1 MKDRTEYFR
10 DYARNNSD
18 KHKAIKA
25 AWRLRNKEKVA
36 ASAREYRATH
46 PKDGSKPRK
55 PSAPRVAKPKT
66 DVAKAEAHADQ
77 RERFAAF
84 RAAKRAAA

>member
-1 MKDRTEYFR
+1 MSKDRTEYFR
-10 DYARNNSD
+10 NYARDNRE
-18 KHKAIKA
+18 KRAAIKK
-25 AWRLRNKEKVA
+25 AWRLRNKEKIA
-36 ASAREYRATH
+36 AARAHRAAH
-46 PKDGSKPRK
+46 PKDGSQPRK